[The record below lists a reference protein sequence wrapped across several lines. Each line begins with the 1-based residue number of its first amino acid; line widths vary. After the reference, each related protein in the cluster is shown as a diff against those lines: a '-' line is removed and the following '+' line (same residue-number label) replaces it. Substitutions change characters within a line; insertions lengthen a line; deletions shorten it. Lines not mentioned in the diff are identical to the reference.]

1 MSNALG
7 KNSSLLHDYSALLNA
22 NTRQHIINAR
32 RTAVSYK
39 SVAMRNKDTK
49 LVEAW
54 DRMIKI
60 IDSLKSENIPTIS
73 LENGDTV
80 TQNGKRYTI
89 IDKENLIGED
99 EVTKE
104 QVTLTTDNLIK
115 EETQCIPVK
124 FKMI

>member
-1 MSNALG
+1 M
-7 KNSSLLHDYSALLNA
+7 
-22 NTRQHIINAR
+22 I
-32 RTAVSYK
+32 SYIE
-39 SVAMRNKDTK
+39 S
-49 LVEAW
+49 
-54 DRMIKI
+54 MI
-60 IDSLKSENIPTIS
+60 SESTPTIS

>member
-1 MSNALG
+1 
-7 KNSSLLHDYSALLNA
+7 
-22 NTRQHIINAR
+22 
-32 RTAVSYK
+32 
-39 SVAMRNKDTK
+39 
-49 LVEAW
+49 
-54 DRMIKI
+54 MIYYI
-60 IDSLKSENIPTIS
+60 ESMISESTPTIS

-80 TQNGKRYTI
+80 TQNGKRYII